1 VKVLV
6 AIPARL
12 KSTRLPDKVLAKDT
26 GKYLIQHTYERA
38 CRAKLPDRV
47 IIAADDERIVEAA
60 RSFGAECVLTSADHA
75 SGTDRIAEAAADT
88 DADIVVNLQ
97 GDEPEID
104 PAYIDYAAQLLLDNA
119 DYPMSTLCARFDN
132 AGQVAN
138 PNIVKVVIAPL
149 RPGGVPEPPS
159 QPEVGRALYFSR
171 SAIPYDRQNEG
182 VGPVD
187 QYRRHLGIYGYRRE
201 FLLQITRMPQSSFE
215 RIEKLEQLRAVENGF
230 AIIVGTV
237 ERVQD
242 GIDTPQQY
250 AEFVARHRSRQ
261 SGKA

>member
-47 IIAADDERIVEAA
+47 IIAADDEKIVEAA
-60 RSFGAECVLTSADHA
+60 RSFGAECVLTSVDHA
-75 SGTDRIAEAAADT
+75 SGTDRIAEAAAGA

-104 PAYIDYAAQLLLDNA
+104 PACIDYAAQLLLDNA
-119 DYPMSTLCARFDN
+119 DYPMSTLCARFEN
-132 AGQVAN
+132 AEQVAN
-138 PNIVKVVIAPL
+138 PNIVKVIIAPL
-149 RPGGVPEPPS
+149 RRQDVQGS
-159 QPEVGRALYFSR
+159 SAQPEVGRAVYFSR
-171 SAIPYDRQNEG
+171 SVIPYDRQNEG
-182 VGPVD
+182 VGPVG
-187 QYRRHLGIYGYRRE
+187 QYRRHLGIYGYRKR
-201 FLLQITRMPQSSFE
+201 FLLEITQMPQTLFE

-237 ERVQD
+237 EQVQD
-242 GIDTPQQY
+242 GIDTPGQY
-250 AEFVARHRSRQ
+250 AKFVARYSSRQ
-261 SGKA
+261 SGKE